1 MIERDLFGQLLGL
14 LGQGC
19 QFVEEDLGVELTRD
33 PGSEFGDGGGDHS
46 ALLLLEE
53 LPQGPG
59 PVQPFG
65 VDRDFFAV
73 IGRDDVV
80 HGPDVAAW
88 IDPHSLT
95 G

>member
-1 MIERDLFGQLLGL
+1 
-14 LGQGC
+14 
-19 QFVEEDLGVELTRD
+19 
-33 PGSEFGDGGGDHS
+33 
-46 ALLLLEE
+46 
-53 LPQGPG
+53 
-59 PVQPFG
+59 
-65 VDRDFFAV
+65 VDRDFLAV